1 MSISYCISGSFKSWK
16 QWGRQRQGASERG
29 DGVTGAKSPKRNY
42 KIVSDRKTGNKSA
55 ISRYFW
61 QQPQLAREALS
72 VCPSTP
78 APAAINCNSHECS
91 RCT

>member
-1 MSISYCISGSFKSWK
+1 MSISCCISGSFKSWK
-16 QWGRQRQGASERG
+16 QNGAGSAKGRASERG

-61 QQPQLAREALS
+61 QQPQLAREADGLPVHS
-72 VCPSTP
+72 STGG
-78 APAAINCNSHECS
+78 N
-91 RCT
+91 